1 MKILFTLTSILVS
14 FILGSAVALAQI
26 TITSADISAL
36 NAVGS
41 VININADS
49 TTTSVNIGS
58 PGATTWDFSGLKSHT
73 KIDYN
78 SVTPA
83 TTPYLSDFPTSNVV
97 LSFQTTIEGESASG
111 WSYQTQNAGSEL
123 INGMVFQMTVEG
135 ENAVTKSVNSPAQLA
150 LPIPFTYN
158 SQWTRNYTSTHTN
171 YLNGMPTFSS
181 SDNNTESAIVDAYG
195 TMTLPGGLVFNALRI
210 KHDERYSIGIY
221 YDRII
226 SYSFIAKNG
235 TRVEITAK
243 DTTHASSG
251 VIQIEDAA
259 WFIKGPAVG
268 IESQN
273 QIETTFSLGQN
284 FPNPFNSTTTI
295 RYTIPE
301 YSSVQL
307 KVYDFL
313 GREVASLVNEE
324 KSPGSYEVEFYAS
337 QLPRGLYFYKI
348 QAGTYTETR
357 KMTLS
362 R

>member
-41 VININADS
+41 VMSINADS
-49 TTTSVNIGS
+49 TTTSLNIGS
-58 PGATTWDFSGLKSHT
+58 PGATTWDFSSLKSHT
-73 KIDYN
+73 KIDYT

-83 TTPYLSDFPTSNVV
+83 ATPYLSDFPTSDAVF
-97 LSFQTTIEGESASG
+97 SFQATIEGESAYG
-111 WSYQTQNAGSEL
+111 WLYQTQTTDSEL
-123 INGMVFQMTVEG
+123 TNGMVLQMTVEG
-135 ENAVTKSVNSPAQLA
+135 ENAVIKSVNSPAQLDVT
-150 LPIPFTYN
+150 IPFTYN
-158 SQWTRNYTSTHTN
+158 SQWNSNYTSAHTT
-171 YLNGMPTFSS
+171 YYNGVPMFSS
-181 SDNNTESAIVDAYG
+181 SENNIESAVVDAYG
-195 TMTLPGGLVFNALRI
+195 TMTMPGGTVLNALRI
-210 KHDERYSIGIY
+210 KRDERYTSGSD
-221 YDRII
+221 YDRTI
-226 SYSFIAKNG
+226 SYSFVAKNG
-235 TRVEITAK
+235 TRVEVTAK
-243 DTTHASSG
+243 DTTHTSSG
-251 VIQIEDAA
+251 VIQIEDVA
-259 WFIKGPAVG
+259 WFIKGTAVG

-273 QIETTFSLGQN
+273 QVKTSFSLSQN
-284 FPNPFNSTTTI
+284 YPNPFNSTTRI

-313 GREVASLVNEE
+313 GREVASLVNED
-324 KSPGSYEVEFYAS
+324 KSPGIYEVEFDGS

-357 KMTLS
+357 KMTFS